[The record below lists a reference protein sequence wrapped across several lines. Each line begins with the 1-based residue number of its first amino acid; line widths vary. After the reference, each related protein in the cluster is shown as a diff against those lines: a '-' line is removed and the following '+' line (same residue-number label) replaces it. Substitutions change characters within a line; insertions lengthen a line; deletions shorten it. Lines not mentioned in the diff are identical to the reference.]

1 MTIKTQI
8 AFHAHVVKLT
18 LSSLVKV
25 SSAQI
30 MWIHYENLTIAVAM
44 HPNCTLPITKGQ
56 NISIFLIKIR
66 LKVLMQALVR
76 QRQITVQIR
85 RFFLPLPASGV
96 AIAGEADICFDIFS
110 VLKVVTRVQEIEVV
124 AILGSFAWDVIC
136 DQIEL
141 LWGVS
146 SKRYVS
152 VHGLDHPVRAPPP
165 LIILTTL
172 PIRKTVSQRHHQ
184 LRLEPF
190 HLVLKTLD
198 LLL

>member
-8 AFHAHVVKLT
+8 AFHTHVVKLT

-66 LKVLMQALVR
+66 LKVLMQALMR
-76 QRQITVQIR
+76 QRQITVQIN

-110 VLKVVTRVQEIEVV
+110 VFEVVTRVQEIEVV
-124 AILGSFAWDVIC
+124 AILGSFAWDVVC
-136 DQIEL
+136 
-141 LWGVS
+141 
-146 SKRYVS
+146 Y
-152 VHGLDHPVRAPPP
+152 
-165 LIILTTL
+165 
-172 PIRKTVSQRHHQ
+172 
-184 LRLEPF
+184 
-190 HLVLKTLD
+190 
-198 LLL
+198 